1 MLKGVVGVAGVLTA
15 GGTGAL
21 DIGEYSS
28 VFLYRGQRDYMFRV
42 SHSSALVGPGSL
54 CSIFLVQ
61 TNRLIMSSCP
71 GTSAPMVDGMAHLW
85 TATPSPYFAL
95 CYLAL
100 LQDCRARVRNTTHS
114 PPWHA
119 RAVPALLLYASLS
132 EDRNATYKD

>member
-1 MLKGVVGVAGVLTA
+1 MSSGVLTA

-28 VFLYRGQRDYMFRV
+28 VFLYRRQRDYMLRV
-42 SHSSALVGPGSL
+42 SHSSALVPGSL
-54 CSIFLVQ
+54 CSIFLMQ

-85 TATPSPYFAL
+85 RATPYPYFAL

-100 LQDCRARVRNTTHS
+100 PEDYRAFVRNTTHS

-119 RAVPALLLYASLS
+119 RAVPALLLYAS
-132 EDRNATYKD
+132 EDRNATYRD